1 VPTRI
6 GGREASGRFLG
17 KIDDVRLYNRPL
29 TADEVAMLSGP
40 RAIARAAVKI
50 PLAQRSPQKAAAVRP
65 AFLEKGP
72 AEMREAFA
80 KVQSLKTDKKG
91 ILDSAPTVMVMAE
104 MPKPR
109 EAHILKRGQYDQP
122 GEKVEPGVPSCLP
135 PMPKSA
141 PMNRLGLAKWLV
153 DSSNPLTARVVVNR
167 YWQKYFGIGIVKTPE
182 NFGTQSEFPSHP
194 ELLDWLAVKFIESK
208 WDIKAMQKLIVMS
221 ATYRQSSHVTKD
233 LLEKDP
239 TNKWLARGPRLRLP
253 AESIRDEAL
262 AVSGL
267 LVEQLGGPSVK
278 TYQPDGLWAE
288 LATPGGIG
296 QTFVQDHG
304 EALYRRSLYMYWKRT
319 VPPPAMS
326 SFDAPSREVC
336 TVSRSRTNTPIQAL
350 ALMNDVT
357 FVEAARKMAER
368 IVTEGGTKPSERITH
383 AFRLAT
389 ARKPTADELKILVDD
404 FNYQLATYFAAPEAA
419 AKLLGIGESQKNPSM
434 DQRELAAYTAVANVI
449 LNLDE
454 TITRE

>member
-1 VPTRI
+1 
-6 GGREASGRFLG
+6 
-17 KIDDVRLYNRPL
+17 
-29 TADEVAMLSGP
+29 
-40 RAIARAAVKI
+40 VKI
-50 PLAQRSPQKAAAVRP
+50 PLAHRSPEKAKAVRN

-72 AEMREAFA
+72 AEMRDAFA
-80 KVQSLKTDKKG
+80 KVQSLKAEQKG

-122 GEKVEPGVPSCLP
+122 GEKVDPGVPACLP
-135 PMPKSA
+135 PMPKDA
-141 PMNRLGLAKWLV
+141 PVNRLGLAKWLV
-153 DSSNPLTARVVVNR
+153 DPSNPLTARVTVNR
-167 YWQKYFGIGIVKTPE
+167 YWQNYFGSALVKTPE
-182 NFGTQSEFPSHP
+182 NFGTQSEYPTHP
-194 ELLDWLAVKFIESK
+194 ELLDWLAVKFVESK
-208 WDIKAMQKLIVMS
+208 WDVKAMQKLIVTS

-233 LLEKDP
+233 LMEKDP

-253 AESIRDEAL
+253 AETIRDEAL
-262 AVSGL
+262 AASGL
-267 LVEQLGGPSVK
+267 LVEKLGGPSVK
-278 TYQPDGLWAE
+278 TYQPEGLWAE

-304 EALYRRSLYMYWKRT
+304 ESLYRRSLYMYWKRT

-350 ALMNDVT
+350 ALMNDVVY
-357 FVEAARKMAER
+357 VEASRKLAER
-368 IVTEGGTKPSERITH
+368 CVAEGGVKPAERLTH

-389 ARKPTADELKILVDD
+389 ARKPSPEELKILVED
-404 FNYQLATYFAAPEAA
+404 FNYHLATYFSAPEEA
-419 AKLLGIGESQKNPSM
+419 AKLLGIGESNRNPSV